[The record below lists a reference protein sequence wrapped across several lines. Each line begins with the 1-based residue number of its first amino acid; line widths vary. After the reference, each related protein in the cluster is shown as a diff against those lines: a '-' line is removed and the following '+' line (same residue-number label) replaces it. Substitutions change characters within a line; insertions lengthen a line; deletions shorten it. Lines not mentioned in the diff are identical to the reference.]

1 MSASNLIIKDD
12 DFNRVEALLRSL
24 AGKTRAKAVFLV
36 DRNGQLIASV
46 GQVEAID
53 GTALASLT
61 AGSVAATGGLAG
73 LLGEKEFS
81 DIFHEGETEN
91 IHIAILD
98 QRIILVTLFDKEA
111 PHGLVRLKVKQEAP
125 ALVRIFEEISYRAD
139 DDVDSLL
146 EDALFPEIGDE
157 DIDQLFG

>member
-1 MSASNLIIKDD
+1 MPSTNLIIKDD
-12 DFNRVEALLRSL
+12 DFGRVEAMLRSL
-24 AGKTRAKAVFLV
+24 AEKTRAKAIFLV

-46 GQVEAID
+46 GQVDAID

-73 LLGEKEFS
+73 LLGQKEFS

-98 QRIILVTLFDKEA
+98 QRIILVTLFDKQA
-111 PHGLVRLKVKQEAP
+111 PLGLVRLKVKQEAP
-125 ALVRIFEEISYRAD
+125 DLIRIFDEVSYRPD
-139 DDVDSLL
+139 EDVDSLL